1 MFLFQV
7 ISNALWYITDKQTT
21 INDAAL
27 RYNHVSSVP
36 PPFDQYTGYNDT
48 KRKKIKSQPLSS
60 GLLKSHAEAL
70 FSLLKGPVMK
80 SSPAWKEIAKQ
91 LELLAEFFLG
101 YKTYLDGKAKESE
114 ENRNSDH
121 PVRTVDKHATVE
133 HRKGALFVK
142 SKYSIIEK
150 EVKEAGEMNPV
161 LMKASMWRIHLKT
174 TCRETVFSVNSS
186 YLSQWISSGTVLVD
200 Q

>member
-1 MFLFQV
+1 
-7 ISNALWYITDKQTT
+7 
-21 INDAAL
+21 
-27 RYNHVSSVP
+27 
-36 PPFDQYTGYNDT
+36 
-48 KRKKIKSQPLSS
+48 
-60 GLLKSHAEAL
+60 
-70 FSLLKGPVMK
+70 MK

-91 LELLAEFFLG
+91 LELLAEFFLV
-101 YKTYLDGKAKESE
+101 YKTNLDGKAKESE

-161 LMKASMWRIHLKT
+161 LMKASTWRIHLKT

-186 YLSQWISSGTVLVD
+186 YLSQWISSDTVLVD

>member
-1 MFLFQV
+1 MEGNRL
-7 ISNALWYITDKQTT
+7 
-21 INDAAL
+21 
-27 RYNHVSSVP
+27 
-36 PPFDQYTGYNDT
+36 
-48 KRKKIKSQPLSS
+48 
-60 GLLKSHAEAL
+60 E
-70 FSLLKGPVMK
+70 
-80 SSPAWKEIAKQ
+80 Q

-121 PVRTVDKHATVE
+121 PVRTVDKHAPVE

-142 SKYSIIEK
+142 SKYSIVEK

-186 YLSQWISSGTVLVD
+186 YLSQWISSDTVLVD